1 MYGNPRIFTSAN
13 PKNAFRNMIA
23 HGLKQSDRIIID
35 NPGLTQRFME
45 RSISNRVSNRQDI
58 KEVWLR
64 NEDGTISLLYKK
76 NGRLTSLSAPAGNES
91 VVISYGIVVANIL
104 IIRESQTVLYKKRL
118 RTERAVP
125 KGRGPLREVAFNP
138 HR

>member
-1 MYGNPRIFTSAN
+1 MPYRPLRTMYGNPRIFTSAN

-23 HGLKQSDRIIID
+23 YGLKQSDRIIID

-76 NGRLTSLSAPAGNES
+76 TDG
-91 VVISYGIVVANIL
+91 
-104 IIRESQTVLYKKRL
+104 
-118 RTERAVP
+118 
-125 KGRGPLREVAFNP
+125 
-138 HR
+138 

>member
-45 RSISNRVSNRQDI
+45 RSISNRQDI

-104 IIRESQTVLYKKRL
+104 IIRESQTVLYKK
-118 RTERAVP
+118 
-125 KGRGPLREVAFNP
+125 KIKD
-138 HR
+138 